1 MVDDDT
7 PVSSTVSTSPSAR
20 PPRAEPSLA
29 PQTEREPLSEALS
42 EGEAGQHL
50 PSDSALP
57 ERQSGVSVGLPL
69 ARPSSPSAMFV
80 PTSEEEELAVD
91 SGWADESPPT
101 SSVTDATPRSPEV
114 EQIAQSE
121 AARGK
126 PLPRLQLAEP
136 EPPRLLYEKAQD
148 PSEDSPILYC
158 ERVFVVDSLLSDE
171 ELAEHL
177 LSVLA
182 AIRDGWRQRDSS
194 QFVQLACFDHAFESE
209 PRFPPLATLS
219 WKDWQGR
226 TELWVRGVRR
236 SGAPPTVELGAPES
250 TAPALDQEGGA
261 EDEQPTSEVGEL
273 RAHEGD
279 DATPL
284 VAVPERRTPRPG
296 DSGTSWQSPARSGE
310 YPIPNT
316 SAEQEPSE
324 PPPSSQRVPAGEEL
338 IGALFE
344 RMNELS
350 YLPDLHAG
358 AAYLLETLE
367 EFIPCTGI
375 ALHVLDAAAG
385 EFVLVRALAPHA
397 ADQLGSRQAETDS
410 ALGAAV
416 REQRVLRVDGARN
429 PLWRLL
435 GLEVAHTL
443 CAPVL
448 QRGQVFGAIEIA
460 RSASEGDFSD
470 SQLKAL
476 EFIGEQFA
484 EFLGERPFDP
494 SELH

>member
-1 MVDDDT
+1 MNH
-7 PVSSTVSTSPSAR
+7 SP
-20 PPRAEPSLA
+20 
-29 PQTEREPLSEALS
+29 
-42 EGEAGQHL
+42 G
-50 PSDSALP
+50 
-57 ERQSGVSVGLPL
+57 
-69 ARPSSPSAMFV
+69 
-80 PTSEEEELAVD
+80 
-91 SGWADESPPT
+91 
-101 SSVTDATPRSPEV
+101 
-114 EQIAQSE
+114 
-121 AARGK
+121 
-126 PLPRLQLAEP
+126 
-136 EPPRLLYEKAQD
+136 
-148 PSEDSPILYC
+148 
-158 ERVFVVDSLLSDE
+158 
-171 ELAEHL
+171 
-177 LSVLA
+177 
-182 AIRDGWRQRDSS
+182 
-194 QFVQLACFDHAFESE
+194 DHAFESE

-236 SGAPPTVELGAPES
+236 SGAPPTVELGAPE
-250 TAPALDQEGGA
+250 GVGA
-261 EDEQPTSEVGEL
+261 EPAAVEDAPPTSDVGEL
-273 RAHEGD
+273 RPRDGD

-284 VAVPERRTPRPG
+284 VAAPERRTPRPG

-350 YLPDLHAG
+350 YLADLRAG
-358 AAYLLETLE
+358 ADYLIETLE

-375 ALHVLDAAAG
+375 AIHVLDASAG

-397 ADQLGSRQAETDS
+397 ADQLGSRQSQTAS
-410 ALGAAV
+410 ALGAAL

-435 GLEVAHTL
+435 GLEVAYTL

-484 EFLGERPFDP
+484 EFLAERPFDP
-494 SELH
+494 NELH

>member
-1 MVDDDT
+1 
-7 PVSSTVSTSPSAR
+7 
-20 PPRAEPSLA
+20 
-29 PQTEREPLSEALS
+29 
-42 EGEAGQHL
+42 
-50 PSDSALP
+50 
-57 ERQSGVSVGLPL
+57 
-69 ARPSSPSAMFV
+69 MFE
-80 PTSEEEELAVD
+80 PTSEEEDLAVD
-91 SGWADESPPT
+91 SGWADESPPA
-101 SSVTDATPRSPEV
+101 SSVTEATPRSPEV
-114 EQIAQSE
+114 ERLAQSE
-121 AARGK
+121 AARGQ
-126 PLPRLQLAEP
+126 PLPRPQLAEP
-136 EPPRLLYEKAQD
+136 EPPRLLYEKAQE
-148 PSEDSPILYC
+148 PSDESPILYC

-171 ELAEHL
+171 ELADHL

-182 AIRDGWRQRDSS
+182 TIRAGWSQRDSS

-236 SGAPPTVELGAPES
+236 SGAPPTVDLGAPEGS
-250 TAPALDQEGGA
+250 ESAAAPAGNSE
-261 EDEQPTSEVGEL
+261 EEHPTSEVGEL
-273 RAHEGD
+273 GAHAPGAHTHNHARA
-279 DATPL
+279 PL
-284 VAVPERRTPRPG
+284 AAPAHPPPRPG

-316 SAEQEPSE
+316 SAELEPSQ

-350 YLPDLHAG
+350 YLPDLRAG
-358 AAYLLETLE
+358 AAYLIETLE

-375 ALHVLDAAAG
+375 AIHVLDAAAG
-385 EFVLVRALAPHA
+385 EFVLVRALAPRA
-397 ADQLGSRQAETDS
+397 ADQLGSRQSQTSS
-410 ALGAAV
+410 ALGAAL

-443 CAPVL
+443 CAPVR
-448 QRGQVFGAIEIA
+448 QRGQVLGAIEIA

-470 SQLKAL
+470 SQLQAL

-494 SELH
+494 DELH

>member
-1 MVDDDT
+1 
-7 PVSSTVSTSPSAR
+7 
-20 PPRAEPSLA
+20 
-29 PQTEREPLSEALS
+29 
-42 EGEAGQHL
+42 
-50 PSDSALP
+50 
-57 ERQSGVSVGLPL
+57 
-69 ARPSSPSAMFV
+69 MFA
-80 PTSEEEELAVD
+80 PTSEEEDLAVD
-91 SGWADESPPT
+91 SGWADELPPA
-101 SSVTDATPRSPEV
+101 SSVTEATPRSPEV
-114 EQIAQSE
+114 EQLAQSE
-121 AARGK
+121 AARGR

-136 EPPRLLYEKAQD
+136 EPPRLLYEKAQE
-148 PSEDSPILYC
+148 PSDDSPILYC

-171 ELAEHL
+171 ELSEYL
-177 LSVLA
+177 LSVLT
-182 AIRDGWRQRDSS
+182 AIRDGWRHRDSS

-236 SGAPPTVELGAPES
+236 SGAPPTVELGAPEGA
-250 TAPALDQEGGA
+250 APEHAAPVEEG
-261 EDEQPTSEVGEL
+261 QPTSDVGEL
-273 RAHEGD
+273 RPREGEE
-279 DATPL
+279 ATPL
-284 VAVPERRTPRPG
+284 VALHERRTPRPG

-350 YLPDLHAG
+350 YLPDLRAG
-358 AAYLLETLE
+358 AAYLIETLE

-375 ALHVLDAAAG
+375 AIHVLDAAAG
-385 EFVLVRALAPHA
+385 EFVLARALAPQA
-397 ADQLGSRQAETDS
+397 ADQLGSRQSETSS

-435 GLEVAHTL
+435 GLEVAYTL

-448 QRGQVFGAIEIA
+448 QRGHVFGAIEIA

-476 EFIGEQFA
+476 QFIGEQFA
-484 EFLGERPFDP
+484 EFLSERPFDP